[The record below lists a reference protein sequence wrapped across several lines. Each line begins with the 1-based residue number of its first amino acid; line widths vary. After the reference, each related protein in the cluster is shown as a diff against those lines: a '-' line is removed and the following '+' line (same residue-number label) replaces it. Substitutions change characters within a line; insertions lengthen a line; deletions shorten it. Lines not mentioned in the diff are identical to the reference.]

1 MRKLIIPLLAMAA
14 AFQCRAQV
22 SMPAIFSDNMVLQRN
37 KPVMIWGKA
46 SAGEEVKVEFAGQA
60 KTTKADD
67 AGKWQVALKA
77 MPASATATALII
89 TGKNKIVFND
99 VLVGDVWLCSGQSNM
114 DYRLD
119 LKLAKHA
126 PPAKGVD
133 VSAEELAKQ
142 HPEPIRY
149 VYVKHTTNVDDV
161 STTGWFNGNNKNL
174 GYVASIGYFF
184 AKEIYAKTHV
194 PIGIIS
200 TSWGGTRIEEWT
212 PPAAYEQSSLFKDQ
226 TAEPDFKIDCIV
238 PGKKYTSMLAPIMP
252 YTLKGALWYQGEAN
266 AKNPQK
272 AHLYDEKF
280 KIMVNWWRNGFK
292 DKKLPFYYV
301 QIAPYALSK
310 TAANLKLITD
320 ASPDAIN
327 DEFQPVFWE
336 LQTKDLSLLS
346 NTGMAVVSDLVDN
359 VKDIHPS
366 YKWIVAHRLA
376 LIAEAKTYGD
386 KGLEYSGPMYK
397 SSSVKDGKIYLTFN
411 HAKNGLKAND
421 GKSLNFFTI
430 AGDDGK
436 FVDANAVIAGNQVIV
451 SSPAVQQ
458 PKYVRFGWKEYA
470 MPNLFNTEGL
480 PAVPFRTDD
489 VKLY

>member
-1 MRKLIIPLLAMAA
+1 
-14 AFQCRAQV
+14 
-22 SMPAIFSDNMVLQRN
+22 
-37 KPVMIWGKA
+37 
-46 SAGEEVKVEFAGQA
+46 
-60 KTTKADD
+60 
-67 AGKWQVALKA
+67 
-77 MPASATATALII
+77 
-89 TGKNKIVFND
+89 
-99 VLVGDVWLCSGQSNM
+99 
-114 DYRLD
+114 
-119 LKLAKHA
+119 
-126 PPAKGVD
+126 
-133 VSAEELAKQ
+133 
-142 HPEPIRY
+142 
-149 VYVKHTTNVDDV
+149 
-161 STTGWFNGNNKNL
+161 
-174 GYVASIGYFF
+174 
-184 AKEIYAKTHV
+184 
-194 PIGIIS
+194 
-200 TSWGGTRIEEWT
+200 
-212 PPAAYEQSSLFKDQ
+212 LFKDQ
-226 TAEPDFKIDCIV
+226 TAEPDFKIDGIV

-411 HAKNGLKAND
+411 HAKNGLKASD

-489 VKLY
+489 IKLY